1 MSKKLSKSDEYDPI
15 FNRLIDL
22 CEKTNISISNLLDM
36 FATSRSAI
44 NAWKKGNISA
54 NIIPKIADYFNITTD
69 YLLKGAGVVLK
80 KQILLVN
87 DEKAV
92 LKENEKEMLDVFQK
106 FDDREQIKI
115 IGRMEEWLEVKH
127 QREALAQ
134 KQRIVGVQVARRTD
148 GKFVK
153 EPLTAE
159 EFERIESLPEDT
171 DY

>member
-1 MSKKLSKSDEYDPI
+1 MSKKLLKSDEYDPI

-22 CEKTNISISNLLDM
+22 CEQTNISISNLLDM

-44 NAWKKGNISA
+44 NAWKKGNIPA

-69 YLLKGAGVVLK
+69 YLLTGTILK
-80 KQILLVN
+80 KEYLLIE
-87 DEKAV
+87 DKRKC
-92 LKENEKEMLDVFQK
+92 LQENEREILKVFQN
-106 FDDREQIKI
+106 FNDREQLKI

-127 QREALAQ
+127 QREAIAQ

-159 EFERIESLPEDT
+159 EFEKIEALPEDT